1 MPEIRYVKPYFSSI
15 KLVLFPGVTQVAVQY
30 NQGRQGTQLVAE
42 SPQIKTTIT
51 GWINN
56 QVVRQD
62 VFVFDAE
69 PVDTPSMSD
78 VLNKA
83 KVLGVDVAETWT
95 AAFDQIAEVF
105 PQTTEQPGGT
115 NGIGPAVY
123 LRPDAFESNLHPT
136 LKKSITVKV
145 GVYSDAEYTK
155 LQTYLNLTF
164 EDGETKRER
173 EANLASLVKAKS
185 DLEQNLQRTNLLL
198 EARIAGDSVPKLPNG
213 ETYSD
218 FVLRKS
224 IDELL
229 AMVKQL
235 ETELG
240 YRTKQVAELTQ
251 VLNCDLS
258 LLLGSKTPLQK
269 SVMSSVGAL
278 RTAILLTL
286 KKTHPDYAE
295 IDVEKIMEQFAIPDI
310 S

>member
-1 MPEIRYVKPYFSSI
+1 MQALCHREIQAQTNIFAAGNIAANGLLSVAADSYLNRDTYFRGSDNVTRVTIAGNTGNISASGSITAGGKIALNGVTSTDETISAAGNMFLRGPSSGSGAQIPYFSSI
-15 KLVLFPGVTQVAVQY
+15 KLVLFPGVTQVAVQD

-78 VLNKA
+78 VLDKA

-105 PQTTEQPGGT
+105 PQTAEQPGGT

-123 LRPDAFESNLHPT
+123 LRPDAFESNRHPT

-164 EDGETKRER
+164 ADGETKRER

-185 DLEQNLQRTNLLL
+185 DIQC
-198 EARIAGDSVPKLPNG
+198 P
-213 ETYSD
+213 
-218 FVLRKS
+218 F
-224 IDELL
+224 
-229 AMVKQL
+229 
-235 ETELG
+235 
-240 YRTKQVAELTQ
+240 
-251 VLNCDLS
+251 LS
-258 LLLGSKTPLQK
+258 RP
-269 SVMSSVGAL
+269 
-278 RTAILLTL
+278 
-286 KKTHPDYAE
+286 
-295 IDVEKIMEQFAIPDI
+295 
-310 S
+310 